1 MRKRFFAS
9 LLSLCMVVSLLPG
22 TAFATESDTS
32 AETKLPDAKGGVI
45 TLEQDTTATLTVN
58 ADQNITLD
66 LAGFTLTNQVG
77 QHTIVVEK
85 GGTLTVTGTGTVDNV
100 SHGKAAV
107 YNAPGGTVILN
118 GGTFTRSAEASKDA
132 NNSGGN
138 SFYTLK
144 NFGTMTVNDGVVVN
158 QGADGNGKFSSLVA
172 NGWQKGA
179 IAGQDGAEPAVENG
193 GASLTING
201 GTFNGGLNTI
211 KNDDYGQLTINGGTF
226 KNVAQ
231 AAVLNW
237 NVATITNGTFTSGKN
252 CILNGGGNET
262 LNRGELTINGG
273 SFTCGEGS
281 KVLAAMDGNS
291 TYLKAENI
299 QVSGGTFSDESVKN
313 FVVPG
318 KVLDESG
325 NVVDLSAANAV
336 AEINGTYY
344 KTLAA
349 AIEASKDNDTVKLL
363 KNAECSERIWIDKNV
378 VLDLGGFT
386 LTSSSDY
393 TLLVSAGKSLTLKN
407 GILKTTNDDGA
418 AIFGGKSS
426 IITVEKDAT
435 LETAGSGVMATNSSG
450 DEGNATLNIY
460 GTLNCQVIGVWGQ
473 GPKNTINIDGATI
486 NSGYW
491 GVYQNGS
498 FGGCNITIKNS
509 TIVDAASDGAGVYI
523 SNSKANKENADQGMQ
538 TLTIEDS
545 SITGATAVEVKY
557 TDVTIKGENTKLTAT
572 GTPESETLNSNGSV
586 TYGYSFAITHNGT
599 DSSKDSSCGTVTIE
613 NGAFK
618 GLIGIQEPS
627 ESVEYAATITISN
640 GLFSSDPS
648 AYCGEGSTGVAN
660 TDSSTSSKYPFT
672 VGEKGETP
680 AEIALAAPKVSY
692 DENNTDAK
700 TAAEEIGK
708 PTAVTNI
715 EGSGIAAAAA
725 DKANRNVYDPA
736 DETIVNNLKTAT
748 GDQTITAAG
757 ITIVVQYYMDIKV
770 TDAAT
775 AEDGS
780 KTLTLDITPKARTVA
795 TTVTNLANDEIIT
808 ETEDEN
814 EQVNAVVLKD
824 NETLDVTGEV
834 TLTLPLPNSF
844 ATGDSLNVK
853 HIKNNGKTYIYTGT
867 VKDNVVTFTNP
878 HGFSTFILGVEA
890 PAATIGDVGYET
902 LQAAVDDVQDGQ
914 TITVN
919 ETGEATVAN
928 KTISFKVTCNNG
940 VTATIK
946 DYQGNTLTPD
956 ANGVYKV
963 TRKSSGSGSG
973 TTTYAITTNSPANG
987 TVTASPKSAAK
998 GATVTLTVTPTEG
1011 YQLDKLTV
1019 ADKDGKEI
1027 TLTDKGN
1034 GKYTF
1039 TMPASKVEVTAT
1051 FKQAPVTHVCPAE
1064 KYTDVDTT
1072 QWYHEGVDYVI
1083 ANGMMNGTGTNIF
1096 EPNATTTRGM
1106 IVTILYRL
1114 EKEPA
1119 AGTSPFTD
1127 VDADQWYAKAVAW
1140 AAANGVV
1147 NGTSPTTFNPNDPIT
1162 REQMAAILYRYASF
1176 KGYDVTGKADLAGYT
1191 DASQIS
1197 AYAKDAMSW
1206 ANKAGLIGGVSAT
1219 TLQPQ
1224 GSATR
1229 AQVATIL
1236 MRFCENV
1243 AK

>member
-22 TAFATESDTS
+22 TAFATGGDTS
-32 AETKLPDAKGGVI
+32 AATKLPDAKDGVI

-58 ADQNITLD
+58 AGQDITLD

-77 QHTIVVEK
+77 QHTIINK
-85 GGTLTVTGTGTVDNV
+85 GTLTIVDN
-100 SHGKAAV
+100 SDGKTGKVDNITHQRAPL
-107 YNAPGGTVILN
+107 YNYPQATVELK
-118 GGTFTRSAEASKDA
+118 GGTFTRSAEASQDA

-172 NGWQKGA
+172 NGYQKGSTH
-179 IAGQDGAEPAVENG
+179 DGITGYTDYGTPT
-193 GASLTING
+193 LTING

-262 LNRGELTINGG
+262 LNKGELTIEGG
-273 SFTCGEGS
+273 SFACGEGS

-291 TYLKAENI
+291 AYLKAENI

-627 ESVEYAATITISN
+627 ENVANAAIITISN
-640 GLFSSDPS
+640 GIFSSDPS
-648 AYCGEGSTGVAN
+648 KYCTGTSTGVAN
-660 TDSSTSSKYPFT
+660 DDSATSSKYPFT
-672 VGEKGETP
+672 VGEAGENP
-680 AEIALAAPKVSY
+680 AEVAPAAPKVSY
-692 DENNTDAK
+692 DESNNDAK
-700 TAAEEIGK
+700 TAAEAIGA
-708 PTAVTNI
+708 PNAVTNI

-725 DKANRNVYDPA
+725 DKANKNAYDPA
-736 DETIVNNLKTAT
+736 KDTQIVDDLKEAT
-748 GDQTITAAG
+748 EDTNITADN
-757 ITIVVQYYMDIKV
+757 IKIVVQYYMDIKV

-775 AEDGS
+775 ANGS

-795 TTVTNLANDEIIT
+795 TTVSDPANEDIIT
-808 ETEDEN
+808 EDIASEDAPT
-814 EQVNAVVLKD
+814 NAVVLKD
-824 NETLDVTGEV
+824 NETLNVTGEV
-834 TLTLPLPNSF
+834 TLTMPLPSNFTSE
-844 ATGDSLNVK
+844 TSLNVK
-853 HIKNNGKTYIYTGT
+853 HIKNSGKTYIYTGT
-867 VKDNVVTFTNP
+867 VDSAKNAVTFTNP
-878 HGFSTFILGVEA
+878 HGFSTFILGAEA
-890 PAATIGDVGYET
+890 AAAEIDGVGYET

-914 TITVN
+914 TITLK
-919 ETGEATVAN
+919 ESGEATVSR
-928 KTISFKVTCNNG
+928 TVTFNIQAEDSA
-940 VTATIK
+940 TATIK
-946 DYQGNTLTPD
+946 EGSRTTVKSETV
-956 ANGVYKV
+956 NGITTYTC
-963 TRKSSGSGSG
+963 TRSSSGSGSG

-998 GATVTLTVTPTEG
+998 GATVTLTVAPTEG

-1039 TMPASKVEVTAT
+1039 TMPTSKVEVTAT

-1072 QWYHEGVDYVI
+1072 QWY
-1083 ANGMMNGTGTNIF
+1083 
-1096 EPNATTTRGM
+1096 
-1106 IVTILYRL
+1106 
-1114 EKEPA
+1114 
-1119 AGTSPFTD
+1119 
-1127 VDADQWYAKAVAW
+1127 
-1140 AAANGVV
+1140 
-1147 NGTSPTTFNPNDPIT
+1147 
-1162 REQMAAILYRYASF
+1162 
-1176 KGYDVTGKADLAGYT
+1176 
-1191 DASQIS
+1191 
-1197 AYAKDAMSW
+1197 
-1206 ANKAGLIGGVSAT
+1206 
-1219 TLQPQ
+1219 
-1224 GSATR
+1224 
-1229 AQVATIL
+1229 
-1236 MRFCENV
+1236 
-1243 AK
+1243 